1 MIYPKVLEEL
11 IENFKILPGIGDK
24 SAERMALSILNKEES
39 EIQGFASSLIIA
51 KINCTLVQYV
61 DL

>member
-39 EIQGFASSLIIA
+39 EIQGFASSLQKSGI
-51 KINCTLVQYV
+51 
-61 DL
+61 

>member
-39 EIQGFASSLIIA
+39 ELQETSYYII
-51 KINCTLVQYV
+51 IL
-61 DL
+61 